1 MARHDRAGILE
12 TGVAFDAAFS
22 QVTQHAHK
30 AANQAEPER
39 LGKFRFK
46 PGINVN
52 NPQMAIEP
60 TMPAKK
66 PSQLFF
72 GLTRGAILCLP
83 ILLPTR

>member
-1 MARHDRAGILE
+1 M
-12 TGVAFDAAFS
+12 
-22 QVTQHAHK
+22 
-30 AANQAEPER
+30 R
-39 LGKFRFK
+39 LSAKSPSTPIRPQTRPNPSASGRFRFK

-52 NPQMAIEP
+52 NPQMTIEP